1 MITRYTF
8 KDLRI
13 INHLTIDELSQKTG
27 IKPDDL
33 ILIELDSREAEWCDI
48 VTLSRFYKISANY
61 IYIGKQSD
69 FSDKCITELLDSDL
83 FHAKSLSKRIN
94 IAELLELEKR
104 LSLPN
109 LSLYNTILQLEGE
122 VINDRI

>member
-13 INHLTIDELSQKTG
+13 IGHFTIDELSQKTG
-27 IKPDDL
+27 INPDDL
-33 ILIELDSREAEWCDI
+33 VLIELDSREAEWCDI
-48 VTLSRFYKISANY
+48 ATLSRFYKISANY
-61 IYIGKQSD
+61 IYIGKQSV
-69 FSDKCITELLDSDL
+69 FSDEYITELLDSDL
-83 FHAKSLSKRIN
+83 FHAKPLSKRSN

-109 LSLYNTILQLEGE
+109 LSLYSTILQLEGE